1 MQCEKDTGG
10 LYHLKTYENRYE
22 RSYSGHIGFGGEL
35 CFFSQPETILDDCI
49 RTAEQILSGEV
60 TGREAPRKGM
70 LYAEYGTARLS
81 YYPDCL
87 EKAPEQ

>member
-1 MQCEKDTGG
+1 MNAPTAVI
-10 LYHLKTYENRYE
+10 LA
-22 RSYSGHIGFGGEL
+22 FGGEP

>member
-1 MQCEKDTGG
+1 MQCEKDTEG

-22 RSYSGHIGFGGEL
+22 RSYSGHIGFGGEP